1 MTDRCGSDKID
12 PRPRTGRSRALTAST
27 TERRVG
33 PTVPDT
39 EDNREICFEQ
49 GKACV
54 YEPEDEPGIIVT
66 EWPNGVVDRHHIEE
80 KTRIRHWPDGTTEN
94 RHEDDPVEYPVWP
107 RHQQ

>member
-1 MTDRCGSDKID
+1 M
-12 PRPRTGRSRALTAST
+12 TAST

-33 PTVPDT
+33 PAVPET
-39 EDNREICFEQ
+39 EGNREICFEQ

-54 YEPEDEPGIIVT
+54 YEPEDEPRIIVT
-66 EWPNGVVDRHHIEE
+66 EWPNGVVDRHHLDQ

-94 RHEDDPVEYPVWP
+94 RHEDDPVKYPVWP

>member
-1 MTDRCGSDKID
+1 M
-12 PRPRTGRSRALTAST
+12 TAST

-49 GKACV
+49 CKACV

-66 EWPNGVVDRHHIEE
+66 EWPNGVVDRHHLRQ
-80 KTRIRHWPDGTTEN
+80 KTRIRHWPDGTSEH